1 MRLNRIIILLTS
13 LFVLLYFQSA
23 NAQKR
28 KFKVVLDAGHGG
40 KDPGAVG
47 SYSKEKDIVLAVVK
61 KVGRLI
67 DDNHSDV
74 EVIYTRNNDTFIPLN
89 QRANIA
95 NDAKANLFMSF
106 HCNAMGANKPSPPGA
121 ETFILGLHRSK
132 DNLDVAKKENSVI
145 LYEDNYSQKYQG
157 FNPNEPESYIIFE
170 FMSNQFLKHSL
181 YLATLIQHKLVDESN
196 RVNRSVRQAGFL
208 VLREV
213 AMPSVLI
220 EMGYISNRSDEEFL
234 ASESGKNSLANSIYK
249 AFTKFKREYD
259 KNSIVFSNASSS
271 KDREQTVEKDSD
283 NLVVDTDN
291 NALTVQ
297 FLTSENKLNA
307 NSSVFRDMEPV
318 YEFCDGKRYKY
329 SIGASSNE
337 TEVFQQL
344 KNIQKKYPDSFVTKL
359 NGAKRI
365 K

>member
-1 MRLNRIIILLTS
+1 MSRNKIIILLTS
-13 LFVLLYFQSA
+13 LFVLLYVQ
-23 NAQKR
+23 NTDAQKR

-47 SYSKEKDIVLAVVK
+47 SYSKEKDIVLSVVK

-67 DDNHSDV
+67 EDNHSDV
-74 EVIYTRNNDTFIPLN
+74 DVIYTRNNDTFIPLN

-106 HCNAMGANKPSPPGA
+106 HCNAMGPNKPSPPGA

-170 FMSNQFLKHSL
+170 FMSNQYLKHSL
-181 YLATLIQHKLVDESN
+181 YLASLIQHKLVEESD

-220 EMGYISNRSDEEFL
+220 EMGYITNRSDEAFL
-234 ASESGKNSLANSIYK
+234 TSENGKNSLANSIYK
-249 AFTKFKREYD
+249 AFSEFKREYD
-259 KNSIVFSNASSS
+259 KKSVVFSDASSL
-271 KDREQTVEKDSD
+271 KNKEQVAGKDSD
-283 NLVVDTDN
+283 KLEINTDN
-291 NALTVQ
+291 NAFTVQ
-297 FLTSENKLNA
+297 FLTSENKLNV
-307 NSSVFRDMEPV
+307 NSSVFRNMGPI
-318 YEFCDGKRYKY
+318 YESYDGKLYKY

-337 TEVFQQL
+337 TEIFQQL
-344 KNIQKKYPDSFVTKL
+344 KNIQRKYPDSFVTKL
-359 NGAKRI
+359 NGAKRLN
-365 K
+365 